1 MSGLET
7 VKATPAP
14 ATEAGKRVTFW
25 YGCNVLRHG
34 DIIHTCMDVLRAL
47 GYDPLAAGGPDFCC
61 GSTKD
66 GNALAADGMAQRTVD
81 RLNKR
86 GADRVVAWCPS
97 CHLQSAEL
105 MEKAYEPKYDM
116 QYFMELLY
124 EERERLKPLLK
135 NPVPLRLFVHR
146 HSGFNDKVAVNEM
159 AAGILSLIPGV
170 EVMEDDYR
178 GPGYMCAHLA
188 SVPAAMLDLVRETE
202 ARMRRNRA
210 DALVTLYH
218 QCQRELVGLEAQGV
232 TQVYNYMQLIAR
244 SMGLPYEDEYKAW
257 KKAGEGAAAAIDDR
271 RMAKVG
277 IQFFERAVVPELVKK
292 TPR

>member
-1 MSGLET
+1 MSELET
-7 VKATPAP
+7 PGQP
-14 ATEAGKRVTFW
+14 ERITFW

-34 DIIHTCMDVLRAL
+34 DIIHTCVDVLRAL
-47 GYDPLAAGGPDFCC
+47 GYDPLPAGGPDFCC

-66 GNALAADGMAQRTVD
+66 ANAAAADGMAQRTVD

-97 CHLQSAEL
+97 CHLQSMEF
-105 MEKAYEPKYDM
+105 MEKGYDAKYDM
-116 QYFMELLY
+116 RYFAELLY
-124 EERERLKPLLK
+124 ENRERLKPLLK
-135 NPVPLRLFVHR
+135 NPVPMRVFVHR
-146 HSGFNDKVAVNEM
+146 HVGFNDKVAVNEM
-159 AAGILSLIPGV
+159 IPEILAMIPGL
-170 EVMEDDYR
+170 EVVDDNYR

-188 SVPAAMLDLVRETE
+188 TVPAAMVALVRQTE
-202 ARMRRNRA
+202 ARMRRHKA

-232 TQVYNYMQLIAR
+232 TQVFNYMQLVAQ

-257 KKAGEGAAAAIDDR
+257 KKAGEGAAAVVGNARVEKI
-271 RMAKVG
+271 G
-277 IQFFERAVVPELVKK
+277 IQFFDRAVLPELVKK